1 MLFEW
6 EGVKEYLH
14 LQKGNDQC
22 VKDVDKSI
30 AELEKELAALKETK
44 CTVYRDIDTVDTER
58 LLTIDF
64 ERLNSNMKT
73 VSCWVDPGKRL
84 ALNMKSVDFND
95 LKTVADGLRKLGK
108 IQENI
113 LFYIFFFF
121 PTDFARESSSSLVS
135 MAAFFTEAGS

>member
-1 MLFEW
+1 MDFEW
-6 EGVKEYLH
+6 ERVKGYLH

-30 AELEKELAALKETK
+30 AELEKELVALKGTK
-44 CTVYRDIDTVDTER
+44 SIVYRDIETVDTER
-58 LLTIDF
+58 LLRIDF

-73 VSCWVDPGKRL
+73 VSSWVDPGKTL
-84 ALNMKSVDFND
+84 AMSTKSVDFD
-95 LKTVADGLRKLGK
+95 KLKTVADGLCKLGK

-113 LFYIFFFF
+113 LLYILFFF

-135 MAAFFTEAGS
+135 MAGFFTEAGS